1 MEGFHR
7 QLVGKLCSE
16 TKFRHHHNRHVE
28 IHIEVGF
35 EIGLQIVFLQ
45 IVVALRHGGGTD
57 FHGFRHLLGLVSLN
71 EQHEENVTRL
81 VIKMGRIAYLAYHLV
96 EIQPQVLTRVKRP
109 EIILKG
115 DAAVLLMCCAHSHRP
130 LRP

>member
-1 MEGFHR
+1 MCVE
-7 QLVGKLCSE
+7 SNS
-16 TKFRHHHNRHVE
+16 RHHHYWHVE
-28 IHIEVGF
+28 IHVEVGF
-35 EIGLQIVFLQ
+35 EIGFQIEFLQ
-45 IVVALRHGGGTD
+45 IVVALRHGGGAD
-57 FHGFRHLLGLVSLN
+57 SHGFRHLLGLVSLN
-71 EQHEENVTRL
+71 EQHEEYVARPL
-81 VIKMGRIAYLAYHLV
+81 IKMGRIAYLAYHLV